1 MSRNLGHYLLKQAR
15 EAGVH
20 QAVLHPVSAGFLNG
34 AGILWNV
41 GEMPPPS
48 LPQCLELIGE
58 EELLRA
64 YLEVERPYLT
74 NVRALM
80 MRSEQLLDVFD
91 AGRENI
97 SAQER

>member
-1 MSRNLGHYLLKQAR
+1 MRPVPRLAR

-20 QAVLHPVSAGFLNG
+20 HAVLHKVSAGFLNG
-34 AGILWNV
+34 AGISWNV
-41 GEMPPPS
+41 GETPPPR

-74 NVRALM
+74 NVRAVM
-80 MRSEQLLDVFD
+80 MRSEEIMEGVDTGSED
-91 AGRENI
+91 I